1 MYGDD
6 FVIRVREPAGD
17 RDVALPCRI
26 GGQQIDDVIVPAT
39 STEYVSLDLIEGQ
52 FGIAEKGGDVLLN
65 GVAIQSG
72 EFAPLQSGDVLA
84 LGEARVVVLSES
96 SIDVR
101 HLRGNDTIAPLEVS
115 AGQTVDDIS
124 KDGQIAAEAL
134 PFERDLEGEI
144 GKRPIGKTF
153 SLSRKAWAATIAVA
167 MMFALFS
174 LQLSRLEPVRVT
186 VTPAEAEVSGSGFG
200 WRSASTLL
208 MLPGERKI
216 RAELE
221 GYEPIEKTVDV
232 RPGAPIVLDLRLSE
246 KPGIIEIDTAG
257 VAARVFVDGAEV
269 GRAPGAVEVMSGGRT
284 ITLRSDRHLDHV
296 VQLDVEGRGIRQP
309 LTARLKPSWGALE
322 VSSTT
327 SGARVRVGDL
337 ETVALPTRLELP
349 AGLHRLTITASG
361 AKTWQSAILL
371 KAGQTERIGPVE
383 LGAPDARLRV
393 TSRPAAADVTIGGV
407 FRGRTPTTVEL
418 PAGIHHDINIS
429 LQGYEPVQRRVFAES
444 NRDLALPITLQA
456 IPVRLTVQGDPSESE
471 LVIEGVVRGKTPMT
485 LELPARRHTL
495 ELRKAGLQSERLDVD
510 LSAGVERTVEYRLI
524 PVGRAKDW
532 KPPSPAMRAQTGTL
546 LRLIEG
552 GSFVM
557 GSERRE
563 QGRRANEFPRRVT
576 LSRPFYLG
584 TREVTNGE
592 FRRFKASHS
601 SGFVGK
607 RTLDLDNQPVSN
619 VSWVDAVQYCNW
631 LSAQEGLPAAYEQKA
646 GAWALVQPVT
656 TGYRLPS
663 EAEWEFVARH
673 PGPGSQTQRYEWGDS
688 LPPPSGIGNLAGQEA
703 SAEMPKVLEGWAD
716 DYVVVSPPA
725 KFRAN
730 AFGIFDMTGNVSE
743 WAHDAYVSFE
753 ASAGGINPMGPS
765 SAAGARRV
773 IKGSNWRTTLFADL
787 RAAWREGADA
797 PSQDVGFRVA
807 RYAE

>member
-1 MYGDD
+1 M
-6 FVIRVREPAGD
+6 IQIREPAGE
-17 RDVALPCRI
+17 RDVTLPCRI
-26 GGQQIDDVIVPAT
+26 GGQQIDDVIVPAV
-39 STEYVSLDLIEGQ
+39 STDYVVLDVVEGQ
-52 FGIAEKGGDVLLN
+52 IGVTEKAGSVLLN
-65 GVAIQSG
+65 GLAIQSS
-72 EFAPLQSGDVLA
+72 EFLPLQLGDVLA
-84 LGEARVVVLSES
+84 LGEARIVLLSDS
-96 SIDVR
+96 SVEVR
-101 HLRGNDTIAPLEVS
+101 HLHGNDTIAPLEVAS
-115 AGQTVDDIS
+115 EQSLDDLS
-124 KDGQIAAEAL
+124 KDGRITAEAGT
-134 PFERDLEGEI
+134 FERDSQSAVGKHQV
-144 GKRPIGKTF
+144 GKRF
-153 SLSRKAWAATIAVA
+153 SVTRKAWVVTIVLSII
-167 MMFALFS
+167 FAGFAF
-174 LQLSRLEPVRVT
+174 QLGRLERVRVT
-186 VTPAEAEVSGSGFG
+186 VTPTEAKVSGSGFG

-221 GYEPIEKTVDV
+221 GYEPIEKIVNV
-232 RPGAPIVLDLRLSE
+232 REGSPLTLDLRLSE

-269 GRAPGAVEVMSGGRT
+269 GRAPGPVEVMSGPRT

-296 VQLDVEGRGIRQP
+296 IQLDVEGRGIRQP
-309 LTARLKPSWGALE
+309 LTAKLKPSWGALE
-322 VSSTT
+322 VSSITL
-327 SGARVRVGDL
+327 GARLRVGDS
-337 ETVALPTRLELP
+337 EPVALPARIELP
-349 AGLHRLTITASG
+349 AGLHRLAITASG

-371 KAGQTERIGPVE
+371 KAGQTERVGPVE
-383 LGAPDARLRV
+383 LGAPDARLRI
-393 TSRPAAADVTIGGV
+393 TSRPAAAEVTVGGV
-407 FRGRTPTTVEL
+407 FRGRTPTTIDL
-418 PAGIHHDINIS
+418 PAGVHHEINVS
-429 LQGYEPVQRRVFAES
+429 LQGYESVQRRVFAES
-444 NRDLALPITLQA
+444 NRDLSLPISLQA
-456 IPVRLTVQGDPSESE
+456 IPVRLTVQGEPVESE
-471 LVIEGVVRGKTPMT
+471 LVIEGVVKGKTPMT
-485 LELPARRHTL
+485 IELPARRHTL
-495 ELRKAGLQSERLDVD
+495 ELRKAGLQTERLDVD
-510 LSAGVERTVEYRLI
+510 LSAGVERTVEYRLL

-592 FRRFKASHS
+592 FRRFKAAHA

-619 VSWVDAVQYCNW
+619 VSWGDAVQYCNW
-631 LSAQEGLPAAYEQKA
+631 LSAQDGLPAAYEQK
-646 GAWALVQPVT
+646 GGTWVLVQPVN
-656 TGYRLPS
+656 TGYRLPT

-673 PGPGSQTQRYEWGDS
+673 PGPGSRSQRYEWGDS
-688 LPPPSGIGNLAGQEA
+688 LPPPAGIGNLAGQEA
-703 SAEMPKVLEGWAD
+703 SAEMPKVLEGWND
-716 DYVVVSPPA
+716 DYVVVAPPA

-743 WAHDAYVSFE
+743 WVHDAFVSFE
-753 ASAGGINPMGPS
+753 VNAGGVDPVGPS
-765 SAAGARRV
+765 GTTGSRRV